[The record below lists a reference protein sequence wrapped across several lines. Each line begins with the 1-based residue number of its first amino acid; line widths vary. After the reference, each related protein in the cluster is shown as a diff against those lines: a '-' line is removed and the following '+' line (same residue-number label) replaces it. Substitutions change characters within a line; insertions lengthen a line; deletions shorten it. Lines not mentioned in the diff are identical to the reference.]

1 MELGHER
8 EETQQRPQQ
17 IEDEVLLRQHERE
30 LENERKN
37 AKAYEEQM
45 QLEFELTK
53 VNSREEHMVSGRR
66 LRKI

>member
-17 IEDEVLLRQHERE
+17 LEDEVLLRQHERE

-37 AKAYEEQM
+37 AKAYEEQT

-53 VNSREEHMVSGRR
+53 VSSSAYG
-66 LRKI
+66 LRQTT